1 MAKITLFY
9 KFDQESDNFFEYDVE
24 FDYSSYLKPYFEDN
38 YIDVKDAVEDLD
50 KRRVFEGN
58 EKEGAL
64 QCKSFEELADYITNI
79 GEYLAEFI
87 FDSDKDFVYNYILED
102 LEDENEDD
110 AREAYYEE
118 VKDGYDPGDINDWD
132 DYWYWRNFF

>member
-1 MAKITLFY
+1 MAKTTLFY
-9 KFDQESDNFFEYDVE
+9 KFDQESDNFFEYEVE
-24 FDYSSYLKPYFEDN
+24 FDYTSYLKPYFEDN

-64 QCKSFEELADYITNI
+64 QCKNFEELADYITNI

>member
-24 FDYSSYLKPYFEDN
+24 FDYASYLKPYFEDN

-110 AREAYYEE
+110 AREAYYEYL
-118 VKDGYDPGDINDWD
+118 KDDCDPDGFYGWD
-132 DYWYWRNFF
+132 DYWHWKNG